1 MYGKMQES
9 ELTEII
15 PLICTSALS
24 GQCPV
29 FHILSFLRAHL
40 RELAAVWWLLEGR
53 YSFLLESP
61 QGSPVHHPWD
71 GAIADGCN
79 VFVY

>member
-15 PLICTSALS
+15 PLIFPQLS
-24 GQCPV
+24 GATIWC

-40 RELAAVWWLLEGR
+40 RVWLK
-53 YSFLLESP
+53 S
-61 QGSPVHHPWD
+61 
-71 GAIADGCN
+71 DGC
-79 VFVY
+79 